1 MRQRTGSP
9 IAVVLELSF
18 GSATVQEMSEP
29 AGTICSAAH
38 VTSGAAS
45 RRQKRARVLFMGWAS
60 RYSRLNPE
68 TRGRGV
74 SSEKVAVTKK
84 YFLGGSVI
92 GGLVC
97 SGSAGQ
103 RS

>member
-1 MRQRTGSP
+1 
-9 IAVVLELSF
+9 
-18 GSATVQEMSEP
+18 
-29 AGTICSAAH
+29 
-38 VTSGAAS
+38 
-45 RRQKRARVLFMGWAS
+45 
-60 RYSRLNPE
+60 LNPE